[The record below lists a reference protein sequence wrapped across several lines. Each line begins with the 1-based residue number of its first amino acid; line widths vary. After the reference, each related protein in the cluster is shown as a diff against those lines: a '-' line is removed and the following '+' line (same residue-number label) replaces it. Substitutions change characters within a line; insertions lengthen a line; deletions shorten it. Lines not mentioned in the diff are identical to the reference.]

1 MRSKPI
7 PLASL
12 PRRAMDSTIFIDAPV
27 QDQVAE
33 LATYIST
40 LRGDEQEALVN
51 EIAPLLEAN
60 KTSEATKVLL
70 RESKTLLEAPEK
82 EFESAHNLLV
92 AIALNDSDKAVLS
105 QILKNLVSE
114 PNQKTAIKFKVLSNI
129 FNTVPANSPIRLEV
143 FTAIVDLAV
152 ASDDIDLVLPQ
163 LQYVPSWLSEWGVG
177 VEAERTLFLTL
188 SDRLKETGN
197 QYQSLEFLLKYL
209 TSFNGASG
217 LDSQKA
223 QATRTVVESLA
234 LPEVLNFENLLKID
248 AVQHLKSEKVY
259 ELLSVFMSG
268 NVQDYRGLI
277 AKNGGLIKELGLD
290 EDETLRKIR
299 LLSLASLG
307 SENLSRELSYQEIAK
322 ALEIEESEVELW
334 VIDVIRAG
342 LVEAKLNQV
351 SKVVIISRSI
361 YRTFGTAQWQQ
372 LSQRLNGWKQS
383 LAEIL
388 QVIANAKLTTGA
400 AVSTAVITNNIN

>member
-1 MRSKPI
+1 
-7 PLASL
+7 
-12 PRRAMDSTIFIDAPV
+12 MDSTIFIDAPA

-33 LATYIST
+33 LATYISS
-40 LRGDEQEALVN
+40 LRGDEQEALVK
-51 EIAPLLEAN
+51 EVDPLLQAN
-60 KTSEATKVLL
+60 KTSEATKILL
-70 RESKTLLEAPEK
+70 RESKALLEAPEK

-105 QILKNLVSE
+105 EILKTLISE
-114 PNQKTAIKFKVLSNI
+114 PTQKTPLKFKVLSNI
-129 FNTVPANSPIRLEV
+129 FNTVPANSPVRLDV
-143 FTAIVDLAV
+143 FTAIVNLAV

-163 LQYVPSWLSEWGVG
+163 LQYVPSWISEWGVG
-177 VEAERTLFLTL
+177 VEAERTLLLTL
-188 SDRLKETGN
+188 SDCLKETGN

-209 TSFNGASG
+209 TSFNGASE
-217 LDSQKA
+217 LDSQKL
-223 QATRTVVESLA
+223 QATRAVSESLA

-268 NVQDYRGLI
+268 NVQDYRGLV

-351 SKVVIISRSI
+351 SKVVVISRSI
-361 YRTFGTAQWQQ
+361 YRTFGNAQWQQ